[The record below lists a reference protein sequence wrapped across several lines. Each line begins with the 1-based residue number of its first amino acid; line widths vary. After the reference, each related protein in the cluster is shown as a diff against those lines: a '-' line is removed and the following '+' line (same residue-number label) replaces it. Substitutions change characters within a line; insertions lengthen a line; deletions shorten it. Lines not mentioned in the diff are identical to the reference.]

1 MAEQTTERTH
11 IDAPPSEVWSV
22 ALDFERYPEWASD
35 IKDVKILEHDVEGR
49 GSTVQYRAAAMGRSV
64 SYVLRY
70 DFTEAP
76 QSFSWS
82 LVEGDLLRRLDGT
95 YRFDP
100 DGEGTR
106 VTYDLSADLAL
117 PLPGL
122 VKRRA
127 QARIVGTALKELK
140 RVVERR

>member
-76 QSFSWS
+76 RSFSWS